1 MKRAL
6 SMLAAVVALSPL
18 AAAAQTPNGRDLA
31 AACAICH
38 GTGGQAQPNMAV
50 LAGVQKEQLAKLVK
64 EFRDGRRP
72 GTIMPQ
78 IAKGYTDAQ
87 IEAVAAFFAAQKK

>member
-6 SMLAAVVALSPL
+6 SVLAGLAAALPL

-38 GTGGQAQPNMAV
+38 GTEGRAQPNMAV
-50 LAGVQKEQLAKLVK
+50 LAGVQKEQLAKLLV

-72 GTIMPQ
+72 GTIMPKL
-78 IAKGYTDAQ
+78 AKGYTDAQ
-87 IEAVAAFFAAQKK
+87 IDAVSAFFAAQKK